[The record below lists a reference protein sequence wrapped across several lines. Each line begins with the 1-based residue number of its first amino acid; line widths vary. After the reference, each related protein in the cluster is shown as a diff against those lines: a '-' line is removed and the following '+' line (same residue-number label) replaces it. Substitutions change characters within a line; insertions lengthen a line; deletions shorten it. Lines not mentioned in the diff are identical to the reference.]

1 MGVAMADG
9 LYDTDVLAWSE
20 HQAALLRRLAH
31 GERLNDTIDW
41 ENVIEEVESVGRSE
55 LRACE
60 SLLRQTIIHLLKL
73 HLWPDSAAAAHWAAE
88 VLGFLADA
96 QRSFSPSMGQ
106 RIDLSGLYGTAVRQA
121 KAEARGQPTPDFPLA
136 CPFALADL
144 LTDRPDVAALVQRV
158 RDAARGE

>member
-1 MGVAMADG
+1 MPDS

-20 HQAALLRRLAH
+20 HQADLLRRLAH
-31 GERLNDTIDW
+31 GDRLNETIDW

-60 SLLRQTIIHLLKL
+60 SLLRQAMIHLLKL

-106 RIDLSGLYGTAVRQA
+106 RIDLAGLYGTAVRQA
-121 KAEARGQPTPDFPLA
+121 QAEARGQPAPDLPMA
-136 CPFALADL
+136 CPFALDDL
-144 LTDRPDVAALVQRV
+144 LADRPDVATLVRRLQSSV
-158 RDAARGE
+158 LGG